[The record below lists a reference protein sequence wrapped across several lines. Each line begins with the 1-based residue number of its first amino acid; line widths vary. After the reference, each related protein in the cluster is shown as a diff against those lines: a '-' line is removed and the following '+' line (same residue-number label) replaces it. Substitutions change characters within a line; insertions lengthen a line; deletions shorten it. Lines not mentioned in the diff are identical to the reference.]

1 MFNPFSPVGGKSYAE
16 GMNRYQ
22 ASGDQNLIKAAVAA
36 ALAFLLLFGA
46 AIPSYAEGEE
56 APAQEEAVAPAQEE
70 EAPAESDGYVPPPEA
85 FEGLGGWAVV
95 DPTTGIVYGVI
106 VGDWDEETWEEVKN
120 TRTVDGYMGCPAPCA
135 LRFQTRATADG
146 NVAGWHGTQTN
157 IDADGNA
164 SQSNDGSVR
173 FDERSGTFQINNQTG
188 SGASS
193 QQTLV
198 PEKTSRD
205 ADGNGRSMDLHTGL
219 VDIRTSKEVVSGNQ
233 PATGDSNRENQ
244 SATVSTYQENLADP
258 TVDVNITLPGLGDGG
273 TVLQY
278 VFGTPGNTSLEPV
291 DELGQVTTDL
301 ISILKGLGF
310 TKTEKTVDE
319 ETGEE
324 SSSEV
329 LDDSN
334 PFVEA
339 ILNVTRGIA
348 DFLGS
353 LFGLGERT
361 P

>member
-1 MFNPFSPVGGKSYAE
+1 
-16 GMNRYQ
+16 MNRIQ

-36 ALAFLLLFGA
+36 ALAFLLLFGSA
-46 AIPSYAEGEE
+46 QPSYAEGDE
-56 APAQEEAVAPAQEE
+56 APVQEEVVTPEQEEEAPAQEE
-70 EAPAESDGYVPPPEA
+70 EAPAASDEYVPPPEA
-85 FEGLGGWAVV
+85 FEGPGGWAVV

-106 VGDWDEETWEEVKN
+106 VGDWDEATWEEVKN

-164 SQSNDGSVR
+164 TQSNDGSVR
-173 FDERSGTFQINNQTG
+173 FDESSGTFQINNQTG
-188 SGASS
+188 SGGTT

-205 ADGNGRSMDLHTGL
+205 ADGTGRSMDLGTGI
-219 VDIRTSKEVVSGNQ
+219 VDIRASKEVVSENQ
-233 PATGDSNRENQ
+233 AATRDSYRENQ
-244 SATVSTYQENLADP
+244 SATVETYQEDFADP
-258 TVDVNITLPGLGDGG
+258 TVDVNIALPGLGDGG

-278 VFGTPGNTSLEPV
+278 VFGSPGNTSPEPV
-291 DELGQVTTDL
+291 NELAEVTTDL

-310 TKTEKTVDE
+310 TKTEETVDE

-324 SSSEV
+324 LSSEV
-329 LDDSN
+329 LDNSN

-339 ILNVTRGIA
+339 ILNVTKGIV

-353 LFGLGERT
+353 LFGLGERKA
-361 P
+361 